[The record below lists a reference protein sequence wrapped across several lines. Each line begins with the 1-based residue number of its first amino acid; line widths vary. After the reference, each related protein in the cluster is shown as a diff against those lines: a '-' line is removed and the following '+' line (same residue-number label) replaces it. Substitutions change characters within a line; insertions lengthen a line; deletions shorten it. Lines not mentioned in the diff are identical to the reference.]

1 VDFTQ
6 EYDGFVEVCSERCL
20 EGRSAMKITVPA
32 AGDGVLRLAPF
43 INSLYEMRLDHRTY
57 FKPDKIVIFIQ
68 FDTTLTK
75 RQAEL
80 GVKVLIGF
88 LRESQIMKRPMVAK
102 IPPEMV
108 GARSVLIH

>member
-1 VDFTQ
+1 MDFTQ
-6 EYDGFVEVCSERCL
+6 EYDGAVEVCSERRPN
-20 EGRSAMKITVPA
+20 GRTAMKITVPA
-32 AGDGVLRLAPF
+32 GDAVLRLAPF
-43 INSLYEMRLDHRTY
+43 LDALYEMRLDHRTR
-57 FKPDKIVIFIQ
+57 FEPDKIVILIQ

-88 LRESQIMKRPMVAK
+88 LRESQIMKRPLFAK
-102 IPPEMV
+102 VPPEMV